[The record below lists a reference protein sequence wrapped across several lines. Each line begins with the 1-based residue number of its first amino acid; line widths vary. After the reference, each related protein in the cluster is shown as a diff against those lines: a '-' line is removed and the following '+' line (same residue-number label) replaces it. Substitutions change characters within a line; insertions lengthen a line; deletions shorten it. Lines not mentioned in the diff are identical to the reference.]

1 MPLHI
6 IKMTMIVIFVPSPP
20 QPLLLFSRVPLAL
33 PPPSSPRLPV
43 RRVSDACTQ
52 PPSVGPVGERRGIF
66 LSPSF
71 LRAETVRHA
80 ETGRTQKFLLVPFTL
95 FFLLVPLIVARARAR
110 ESRLTP
116 TSLSACHSPS
126 YRLSLARSFPV
137 RPTIPLYP
145 SKGFAPVCIFVIAR
159 LSARAEEGS
168 SSRAS
173 VGRPR
178 TAYLCS
184 TSYTSVDNNRNF
196 RWR

>member
-20 QPLLLFSRVPLAL
+20 QPLLFSRVPLAL

-52 PPSVGPVGERRGIF
+52 PPSVGPVGERREIL

-95 FFLLVPLIVARARAR
+95 FFLLVPLIVARARER
-110 ESRLTP
+110 VSTYSYVPLSV
-116 TSLSACHSPS
+116 SLSLIPP
-126 YRLSLARSFPV
+126 LTRSFLP
-137 RPTIPLYP
+137 RPSNDSPLIHP
-145 SKGFAPVCIFVIAR
+145 KVSRRSV
-159 LSARAEEGS
+159 S
-168 SSRAS
+168 SS
-173 VGRPR
+173 
-178 TAYLCS
+178 
-184 TSYTSVDNNRNF
+184 
-196 RWR
+196 